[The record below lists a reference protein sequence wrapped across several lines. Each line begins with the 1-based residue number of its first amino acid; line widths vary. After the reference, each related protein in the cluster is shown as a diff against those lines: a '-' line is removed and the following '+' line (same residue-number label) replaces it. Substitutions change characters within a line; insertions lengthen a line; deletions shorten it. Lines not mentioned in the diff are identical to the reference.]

1 MLKIEFPAENKALAA
16 AIGKA
21 LTKYA
26 GEQYCSDEES
36 ARRAALRAGTGPVTA
51 VRTQA
56 DGAVV
61 TTTAHQH
68 GDTVTHET
76 TAVPPDAA
84 VVATELPAGTD
95 DEPTND
101 APADGRK
108 DQKGVVFNPTFCAN
122 AKEPFYSSGAM
133 LGQWKK
139 ARGCDQGAYDAWYA
153 NELGKVQ
160 ANWQEKSADL
170 GVNTNAAAAAF
181 SSQAAAANTQTVPVA
196 PTTGGELMKWVSERQ
211 AANVLN
217 QADIDSAWAATGFGV
232 ADLFGPNAAAVLASV
247 YGILSAKA
255 GA

>member
-1 MLKIEFPAENKALAA
+1 MLKIEFPAENKKLAA

-21 LTKYA
+21 LTQYA
-26 GEQYCSDEES
+26 GSEAELVLRVDASDVS
-36 ARRAALRAGTGPVTA
+36 AQLGRLTAQSAANVATHSSEP
-51 VRTQA
+51 
-56 DGAVV
+56 D
-61 TTTAHQH
+61 TTTGA
-68 GDTVTHET
+68 
-76 TAVPPDAA
+76 
-84 VVATELPAGTD
+84 D

-153 NELGKVQ
+153 NEHAKAQAAWHEKADSLGIQ
-160 ANWQEKSADL
+160 TGS
-170 GVNTNAAAAAF
+170 GAAAAAF
-181 SSQAAAANTQTVPVA
+181 AQGTAVDTTPAKPAA

-211 AANVLN
+211 AANVLT
-217 QADIDSAWAATGFGV
+217 QADIDGAWAVTGFGV
-232 ADLFGPNAAAVLASV
+232 ADLFGPNSAAVIASV
-247 YGILSAKA
+247 HGILSAKA

>member
-16 AIGKA
+16 AIGRA
-21 LTKYA
+21 LSEYA
-26 GEQYCSDEES
+26 GCAQAPATGFATLALVEGKLPDETDPRGPAPTFDE
-36 ARRAALRAGTGPVTA
+36 LQNAGTATG
-51 VRTQA
+51 A
-56 DGAVV
+56 D
-61 TTTAHQH
+61 
-68 GDTVTHET
+68 D
-76 TAVPPDAA
+76 DA
-84 VVATELPAGTD
+84 TGG
-95 DEPTND
+95 

-108 DQKGVVFNPTFCAN
+108 DQKGVVYNPTFCAN

-170 GVNTNAAAAAF
+170 GVNTSAAAAAF
-181 SSQAAAANTQTVPVA
+181 SGQAAANTQIAPVA

-211 AANVLN
+211 AANVLT
-217 QADIDSAWAATGFGV
+217 QADIDAAWAATGFGV
-232 ADLFGPNAAAVLASV
+232 ADLFGANAPAAIGSV
-247 YGILSAKA
+247 HGVLSAKV